1 MGTPRFSG
9 CRLVL
14 DLEFGHRP
22 VMIIYLMRMIDGP
35 YCSSLDATATG
46 SFSRLLI
53 IDK

>member
-22 VMIIYLMRMIDGP
+22 VMFW
-35 YCSSLDATATG
+35 SLDIV
-46 SFSRLLI
+46 LL
-53 IDK
+53 